1 LPALFANRK
10 RFALF
15 LEVREGLSAQPRRC
29 SFLKKKREN
38 SGAVGFQKVLP
49 TTQRAL
55 FVNRKQYAKP
65 CGLIYNHARMT
76 KPFAKL
82 EGVLEDCASDMDALY
97 ARCFEAAPNYGVPQE
112 DWRMVLRGAVEKY
125 LVDQQNGSAPSADEV
140 RAFLGEL
147 QAPDLY
153 LAMGCARG
161 NEHAWWEFD
170 QSYRRYIERI
180 ARHLA
185 SVELDAEEVIDSV
198 YVELY
203 GTRVVEGTRLSK
215 FATYTGRG
223 SLRGWLRTVVW
234 HAVID
239 MHRARHDEI
248 SIDDWSESGGE
259 TQDRPGWR
267 AEARGGEGAMV
278 DRIARERYR
287 EATVA
292 ALDISLATLDAH
304 EKLLLLYYHVEGL
317 KLREIA
323 RLVEEPQS
331 PLRRWF
337 QRQSKRRT
345 VAPDA
350 RVHESTIM
358 RWLEKVYSKVLARF
372 REELEGKD
380 GLTAEEIDICLGMAT
395 EDLSSEDVRR
405 HLMDVES
412 ENLSKG

>member
-1 LPALFANRK
+1 M
-10 RFALF
+10 
-15 LEVREGLSAQPRRC
+15 
-29 SFLKKKREN
+29 
-38 SGAVGFQKVLP
+38 
-49 TTQRAL
+49 TQ
-55 FVNRKQYAKP
+55 
-65 CGLIYNHARMT
+65 
-76 KPFAKL
+76 PFAKL
-82 EGVLEDCASDMDALY
+82 DGVLQDCQPDMDALY
-97 ARCFEAAPNYGVPQE
+97 ARLSEAAPNYGISRE
-112 DWRMVLRGAVEKY
+112 DWRAALRGAIEKY
-125 LVDQQNGSAPSADEV
+125 LVDQTNGHVPSAAQV
-140 RAFLGEL
+140 RDFLAEL
-147 QAPDLY
+147 QAQDLY
-153 LAMGCARG
+153 LAMGCAQG

-170 QSYRRYIERI
+170 QSYRPYIERI

-185 SVELDAEEVIDSV
+185 SVEVDAEEVIDSV

-203 GTRVVEGTRLSK
+203 GTRVVENTRLSK

-223 SLRGWLRTVVW
+223 TLRGWLRTVVW

-259 TQDRPGWR
+259 THDRPGWR
-267 AEARGGEGAMV
+267 AEARGGESAMV
-278 DRIARERYR
+278 DRITRERYK

-292 ALDISLATLDAH
+292 ALDASLAELDDH

-358 RWLEKVYSKVLARF
+358 RWLEKVYSKALARF
-372 REELEGKD
+372 REELEEKG
-380 GLTAEEIDICLGMAT
+380 GLTSEEIDICIGMAT
-395 EDLSSEDVRR
+395 DDLAGEDVRR

-412 ENLSKG
+412 DNLSKG

>member
-1 LPALFANRK
+1 MGRK
-10 RFALF
+10 ETRI
-15 LEVREGLSAQPRRC
+15 
-29 SFLKKKREN
+29 
-38 SGAVGFQKVLP
+38 VLRKP
-49 TTQRAL
+49 PDTL
-55 FVNRKQYAKP
+55 FVNRKQYAKTP
-65 CGLIYNHARMT
+65 GLIYNHAHMT

-82 EGVLEDCASDMDALY
+82 DGVLEDCVADMDALY
-97 ARCFEAAPNYGVPQE
+97 ARCFEAAPNYGVPVE
-112 DWRMVLRGAVEKY
+112 DWRVALRGAVEKY
-125 LVDQQNGSAPSADEV
+125 LVDHENGNAPTASEV

-147 QAPDLY
+147 QAQDLY

-203 GTRVVEGTRLSK
+203 GTRVVENTRLSK

-223 SLRGWLRTVVW
+223 TLRGWLRTVVW

-267 AEARGGEGAMV
+267 AEARGGESAMV
-278 DRIARERYR
+278 DRIARERYK
-287 EATVA
+287 EATLA
-292 ALDISLATLDAH
+292 ALDISLATLDDH

-358 RWLEKVYSKVLARF
+358 RWLEKVYGKVLARF
-372 REELEGKD
+372 REELEEKG
-380 GLTAEEIDICLGMAT
+380 GLTPEEIDICLGMAT
-395 EDLSSEDVRR
+395 EDLAAEDVRR
-405 HLMDVES
+405 HLMDAGS

>member
-1 LPALFANRK
+1 M
-10 RFALF
+10 
-15 LEVREGLSAQPRRC
+15 S
-29 SFLKKKREN
+29 
-38 SGAVGFQKVLP
+38 
-49 TTQRAL
+49 
-55 FVNRKQYAKP
+55 
-65 CGLIYNHARMT
+65 
-76 KPFAKL
+76 FAKL
-82 EGVLEDCASDMDALY
+82 EGVLQDCVADMDALY
-97 ARCFEAAPNYGVPQE
+97 ARLHEAAPNYGVSPE
-112 DWRMVLRGAVEKY
+112 DFRAALRGAVEKY
-125 LVDQQNGSAPSADEV
+125 LVDQENGHLPTSSRV
-140 RAFLGEL
+140 REFLNEL
-147 QAPDLY
+147 QAQDLY
-153 LAMGCARG
+153 LAMGCAGG

-203 GTRVVEGTRLSK
+203 GTRVVEGVRLSK

-223 SLRGWLRTVVW
+223 TLRGWLRTVVW

-239 MHRARHDEI
+239 LHRARHDEI

-278 DRIARERYR
+278 ERIARERYK
-287 EATVA
+287 EATVS
-292 ALDISLATLDAH
+292 ALDASLAHLDDH

-323 RLVEEPQS
+323 RLVEEPAS

-345 VAPDA
+345 FAPDA

-358 RWLEKVYSKVLARF
+358 RWLEKVYGKVLARF
-372 REELEGKD
+372 REELEDKG
-380 GLTAEEIDICLGMAT
+380 GLSSEEIEICLGMAT
-395 EDLSSEDVRR
+395 EDLAGEDVRR

-412 ENLSKG
+412 ENLSPGENLSKG